1 MQTAPASSM
10 RPSSQQPIPL
20 RQRQDVVVEWIRYR
34 DVAYAVIKDPC
45 GLKYAQLQPE
55 QYEIWSLLDGQRP
68 LEGLRDL
75 LQKSHPSVHLTLLDV
90 QALIHDLHEKQ
101 LLVSERP
108 GQGRELIQTRR
119 TRKWKAFWSVV
130 RNPLSV
136 RLSGWDP
143 DRALTVLHAFCGWL
157 FSAWAVLIVA
167 LITGGSALF
176 LLMRVEDIRQRLPEF
191 QQFFA
196 WPNLVYLWITMGV
209 IRVLHEFGHGLACKH
224 FGGECHKMGVMLL
237 VFSPTLYCDASDAG
251 MLRNKWQRIF
261 VSAAGMYVEIILS
274 TLAFALWWHSQP
286 GLLQKLCLNIFFIST
301 LTTVLF
307 NANPLMRFDG
317 YYILLDWL
325 EIPNL
330 RPQASQVLQQ
340 KFAWWCLGIQIPKD
354 PFLPTSGWFWFILF
368 TVASFIYRWVVSFGI
383 ILYLYTVL
391 QPYRLQN
398 IGIMLAWLS
407 GGTALFGLGYSLY
420 QLLKMPRQEP
430 LSRPKI
436 AVSLLLLAG
445 LLGGGLLVPVPWYIH
460 APVTIEPVGV
470 VHVLNRVPGQL
481 VQLHG
486 QPGDEVSV
494 GDPLATLSSVELDDR
509 LRELTLEQSVSAV
522 EPATYRQLNQPDQM
536 VLAEDRLR
544 TVSEQ
549 LRDAQTLWEQTIVR
563 APIAGRIV
571 AARRSQPST
580 VDQDAERLPRWSGTP
595 LNPRNIGAYM
605 EQRTPLC
612 SIAPSDR
619 FEAILLVDQVD
630 RNDVVI
636 GQTVR
641 LKLEE
646 LPHLVL
652 EGVVTAVSDR
662 HLEFAPPELSN
673 KFQGPLATVSDAEGR
688 EQLTHLTYQ
697 ATVPL
702 TVDADLLRSG
712 MRGEA
717 RIIIAQRSA
726 GQWIWR
732 WLRSTFH
739 FRL

>member
-1 MQTAPASSM
+1 
-10 RPSSQQPIPL
+10 
-20 RQRQDVVVEWIRYR
+20 
-34 DVAYAVIKDPC
+34 
-45 GLKYAQLQPE
+45 
-55 QYEIWSLLDGQRP
+55 
-68 LEGLRDL
+68 
-75 LQKSHPSVHLTLLDV
+75 
-90 QALIHDLHEKQ
+90 
-101 LLVSERP
+101 
-108 GQGRELIQTRR
+108 
-119 TRKWKAFWSVV
+119 
-130 RNPLSV
+130 
-136 RLSGWDP
+136 
-143 DRALTVLHAFCGWL
+143 
-157 FSAWAVLIVA
+157 
-167 LITGGSALF
+167 
-176 LLMRVEDIRQRLPEF
+176 
-191 QQFFA
+191 
-196 WPNLVYLWITMGV
+196 
-209 IRVLHEFGHGLACKH
+209 
-224 FGGECHKMGVMLL
+224 
-237 VFSPTLYCDASDAG
+237 
-251 MLRNKWQRIF
+251 
-261 VSAAGMYVEIILS
+261 
-274 TLAFALWWHSQP
+274 
-286 GLLQKLCLNIFFIST
+286 
-301 LTTVLF
+301 
-307 NANPLMRFDG
+307 
-317 YYILLDWL
+317 
-325 EIPNL
+325 
-330 RPQASQVLQQ
+330 
-340 KFAWWCLGIQIPKD
+340 
-354 PFLPTSGWFWFILF
+354 
-368 TVASFIYRWVVSFGI
+368 
-383 ILYLYTVL
+383 
-391 QPYRLQN
+391 
-398 IGIMLAWLS
+398 
-407 GGTALFGLGYSLY
+407 
-420 QLLKMPRQEP
+420 MPRQEP

-445 LLGGGLLVPVPWYIH
+445 LICGGLLVPVSWYIH

-481 VQLHG
+481 VKLHG

-509 LRELTLEQSVSAV
+509 LRELTLEQSVREV

-549 LRDAQTLWEQTIVR
+549 LQDARALWEQTIVR

-580 VDQDAERLPRWSGTP
+580 ADQDDERLPRWSGTP
-595 LNPRNIGAYM
+595 LHPRNVGAYI
-605 EQRTPLC
+605 EQRTHLC

-630 RNDVVI
+630 RNDVVV

-702 TVDADLLRSG
+702 TVDGDLLRSG

>member
-1 MQTAPASSM
+1 M

-20 RQRQDVVVEWIRYR
+20 RRRRDVVVEWIKYR

-68 LEGLRDL
+68 LEELRDL
-75 LQKSHPSVHLTLLDV
+75 LQKSYPSVHLTLLDV
-90 QALIHDLHEKQ
+90 QSLINDLHEKQ

-108 GQGRELIQTRR
+108 GQGRELIEQRR
-119 TRKWKAFWSVV
+119 TRKWKAFWAAV
-130 RNPLSV
+130 RNPMNLTFP
-136 RLSGWDP
+136 GWDP
-143 DRALTVLHAFCGWL
+143 DRSLTFLHALFGWL
-157 FSAWAVLIVA
+157 FTAWAVTAVA
-167 LITGGSALF
+167 LVLSGSALF
-176 LLMRVEDIRQRLPEF
+176 LMMRVAEIRQRLPEF

-196 WPNLVYLWITMGV
+196 WPNLVYLWLTMGA

-251 MLRNKWQRIF
+251 MLRSKWQRIM
-261 VSAAGMYVEIILS
+261 VSAGGMYFEIILS
-274 TLAFALWWHSQP
+274 LLAFALWWHSQP
-286 GLLQKLCLNIFFIST
+286 GLLQNICLNIFFIST
-301 LTTVLF
+301 VTTVLF
-307 NANPLMRFDG
+307 NANPLLRFDG
-317 YYILLDWL
+317 YFILVDWL

-330 RPQASQVLQQ
+330 RPQASQMLQQ
-340 KFAWWCLGIQIPKD
+340 TFAWWCLGIKLPQD
-354 PFLPTSGWFWFILF
+354 PFLPTSGWPWFLLF
-368 TVASFIYRWVVSFGI
+368 TVASFVYRWMVSFGI
-383 ILYLYTVL
+383 IVYLYTVL
-391 QPYRLQN
+391 KPYRLQN
-398 IGIMLAWLS
+398 IGIMLAWIS
-407 GGTALFGLGYSLY
+407 AGTAVFGLGYSLY
-420 QLLKMPRQEP
+420 QLLKMPRHEP
-430 LSRPKI
+430 LSRTKI

-445 LLGGGLLVPVPWYIH
+445 LIGGGLLVPVPWYIH
-460 APVTIEPVGV
+460 APLTIEPVAV
-470 VHVLNRVPGQL
+470 EHVFTRVPGQL
-481 VQLHG
+481 VELHG
-486 QPGDEVSV
+486 QPGDWVQLGE
-494 GDPLATLSSVELDDR
+494 PIATLSAIELEDR
-509 LRELTLEQSVSAV
+509 LRELTLEREVRRV
-522 EPATYRQLNQPDQM
+522 EPATYRQLNQPDEM

-544 TVSEQ
+544 TVEEQ
-549 LRDAQTLWEQTIVR
+549 IRDAQTLLEQAIVR
-563 APIAGRIV
+563 APLSGRIV
-571 AARRSQPST
+571 AARRSQPPPI
-580 VDQDAERLPRWSGTP
+580 DQKAERLPRWSGTP
-595 LNPRNIGAYM
+595 LSPKNVGAYF
-605 EQRTPLC
+605 EQRTQLC

-619 FEAILLVDQVD
+619 FAAVLLVDQVD
-630 RNDVVI
+630 RDDVAV

-641 LKLEE
+641 LKLDE

-688 EQLTHLTYQ
+688 EKLLHLTYQ

-702 TVDADLLRSG
+702 DLAADQFRSG

-717 RIIIAQRSA
+717 RVIIAQRTA